1 MDWSSFYINILAGAI
16 FFVLGILFSIWLIP
30 RYTLKLIKKKNI
42 TYFNKKISFIIF
54 ELCEFLNGMPKEFKV
69 NNGSTTFKVKN
80 EKYPDL
86 YDFVAILNPNVL
98 QPVAPEQL
106 SLNIIKTVN
115 YYTGKTRYE
124 FVCKE
129 LARLKL
135 LQSSIENILST
146 HSVNID
152 EELISDLSSLCLSIR
167 TMEIK
172 FRFNEGH
179 EKLTGKK
186 EGIFGSDQINKIYAK
201 IINLLLLLE
210 KEDGV
215 KRE

>member
-30 RYTLKLIKKKNI
+30 KYTLKLIKKKNI

-80 EKYPDL
+80 DKYPDI
-86 YDFVAILNPNVL
+86 YDFVAKLNPDVL

-115 YYTGKTRYE
+115 YYKDH
-124 FVCKE
+124 FQQK
-129 LARLKL
+129 KI
-135 LQSSIENILST
+135 QSHTQAKS
-146 HSVNID
+146 
-152 EELISDLSSLCLSIR
+152 
-167 TMEIK
+167 
-172 FRFNEGH
+172 
-179 EKLTGKK
+179 GKK
-186 EGIFGSDQINKIYAK
+186 K
-201 IINLLLLLE
+201 IIL
-210 KEDGV
+210 KK
-215 KRE
+215 KRTK